1 MKALKSFEP
10 VSSQDFPIK
19 YHYVVN
25 LYKHQ
30 ELDLSQF
37 SLPFFF
43 FNLAHGVTKWKVHRK
58 FKMILM
64 TSLKPNRLKQRST
77 TVQNISDFNS
87 T

>member
-10 VSSQDFPIK
+10 VPSQGFPIK

-43 FNLAHGVTKWKVHRK
+43 QLSPWGDKVEGSQE
-58 FKMILM
+58 I
-64 TSLKPNRLKQRST
+64 
-77 TVQNISDFNS
+77 
-87 T
+87 

>member
-19 YHYVVN
+19 YHYVLN

-43 FNLAHGVTKWKVHRK
+43 QLSPWGDKVEGSQE
-58 FKMILM
+58 I
-64 TSLKPNRLKQRST
+64 
-77 TVQNISDFNS
+77 
-87 T
+87 

>member
-10 VSSQDFPIK
+10 VSSQGFPIK

-43 FNLAHGVTKWKVHRK
+43 CLWGDKVEGSQE
-58 FKMILM
+58 I
-64 TSLKPNRLKQRST
+64 
-77 TVQNISDFNS
+77 
-87 T
+87 

>member
-10 VSSQDFPIK
+10 VPSQGFPIK

-37 SLPFFF
+37 SLPFVF
-43 FNLAHGVTKWKVHRK
+43 LLSLWGDKVEGSQE
-58 FKMILM
+58 I
-64 TSLKPNRLKQRST
+64 
-77 TVQNISDFNS
+77 
-87 T
+87 